1 MPLTTPTSKTL
12 PRKNGTAIL
21 AARMPAPPGPTLTLY
36 FQPTRMVYREVVILV
51 AMKTDEP
58 LQPRHREI
66 LNSIVRAYIDT
77 GEPVGSRTISKRRN
91 NQLSPASIRNVM
103 ADLADEGYLSQ
114 PHTSAGRVPT
124 GKAFRFFVGSLAT
137 SRVTATDSDRM
148 TNEFRALDTVGER
161 VERSTYILVELTR
174 NVGIAAAIPE
184 LAQEL
189 DQIQLVPLS
198 DRRVLMVLA
207 TRDHMVR
214 NRVVTIEEPTSA
226 EELTSIC
233 NYVNRNFSGWQLGQA
248 RRELL
253 RRIEN
258 ERELYHAAMH
268 KLQLLSQKGLLDV
281 DTSPQVHMEGASN
294 LLGLDLH
301 LTREKMR
308 ELFHALEEKRR
319 LMELL
324 DRFLEQ
330 PPGELAVRVGLEQAH
345 PAMKDLALI
354 GISIRMASGLPVKVA
369 VLGPMR
375 MNYERVI
382 AAVLQTS
389 RALESAQF

>member
-1 MPLTTPTSKTL
+1 MRTDAPLNF
-12 PRKNGTAIL
+12 RYQDIL
-21 AARMPAPPGPTLTLY
+21 T
-36 FQPTRMVYREVVILV
+36 
-51 AMKTDEP
+51 
-58 LQPRHREI
+58 
-66 LNSIVRAYIDT
+66 SIVRAYIDT
-77 GEPVGSRTISKRRN
+77 GEPVGSRTISKRRHN
-91 NQLSPASIRNVM
+91 TLSPASIRNVM

-137 SRVTATDSDRM
+137 GRVTAGEADKM
-148 TNEFRALDTVGER
+148 ANEFRVLETVGER
-161 VERSTYILVELTR
+161 VERSCYILVELTR

-198 DRRVLMVLA
+198 DRRVLMVLV
-207 TRDHMVR
+207 TRDRMVR
-214 NRVVTIEEPTSA
+214 NRVVMLDEPTA
-226 EELTSIC
+226 PEELTSIC
-233 NYVNRNFSGWQLGQA
+233 NYVNRNFSGWQLGHA

-253 RRIEN
+253 RRIED
-258 ERELYHAAMH
+258 ERELYHATMH
-268 KLQLLSQKGLLDV
+268 KLQMLSQKGLLEA

-330 PPGELAVRVGLEQAH
+330 PPGELAVRVGLEEAH

-354 GISIRMASGLPVKVA
+354 GMTIRMASGLPAKVA
-369 VLGPMR
+369 VLGSMR